1 MFSFFA
7 HMLASQHQ
15 KDLKPQTCNAFVRV
29 VALVLCSSHY
39 ELIFIIPI
47 SAFLSS
53 TGMCP
58 GVLLAGLTHYWVA
71 WLVATQRSFLA
82 KHRKLLDSPKKA
94 VRWGQSVHWCV
105 CVCVCAHVYVY
116 DLR

>member
-1 MFSFFA
+1 
-7 HMLASQHQ
+7 MLASQHQ
-15 KDLKPQTCNAFVRV
+15 KDLKPQTGIAFIRV

-39 ELIFIIPI
+39 ELIFILPI

-71 WLVATQRSFLA
+71 WLVATQRSFHA

-94 VRWGQSVHWCV
+94 VRWGQCVHWCV
-105 CVCVCAHVYVY
+105 CVSAHVYVY